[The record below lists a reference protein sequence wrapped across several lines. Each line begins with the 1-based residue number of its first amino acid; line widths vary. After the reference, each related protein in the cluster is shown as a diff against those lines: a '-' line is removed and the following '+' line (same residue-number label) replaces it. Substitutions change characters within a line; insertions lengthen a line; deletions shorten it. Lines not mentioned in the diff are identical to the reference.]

1 MTKDFDCVDMKH
13 RASQKM
19 QRKLISL
26 TKKEEVKFWRSRSE
40 RLRSRK
46 NQEIKISKNSIT

>member
-13 RASQKM
+13 QAGQKI
-19 QRKLISL
+19 QKKLTSL

-46 NQEIKISKNSIT
+46 EQEVRISKNSIP